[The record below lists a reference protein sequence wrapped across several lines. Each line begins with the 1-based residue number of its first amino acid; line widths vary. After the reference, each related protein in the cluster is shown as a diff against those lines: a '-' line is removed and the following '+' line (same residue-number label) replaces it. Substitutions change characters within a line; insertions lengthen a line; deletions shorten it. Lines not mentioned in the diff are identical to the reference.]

1 MHKERYI
8 KSSLTNWVFYGKAR
22 TFCLSSFVLMLMV
35 TSGYLFYEEQ
45 RLKENLANVT
55 REAEML
61 NAEVPDSVIKYAPLL
76 VDAEEPEIKE
86 LATALNKPE
95 EIYLF
100 VRDKIEYS
108 QDYTER
114 RTASDVLNSKQGDC
128 LGKADLLAA
137 LLLARGYTDRE
148 VFVNMGHITYDGV
161 RRHHAWVEF
170 NYKGKWLVLDSSQF
184 LGKFEFERWDKEE
197 FYQAYRARPYAEFN
211 DGYAQV
217 NFKDKYPHV

>member
-8 KSSLTNWVFYGKAR
+8 KSSLTTQVIYVKTR
-22 TFCLSSFVLMLMV
+22 TFCLSFLVFMLAA

-45 RLKENLANVT
+45 RLEENLANVT

-61 NAEVPDSVIKYAPLL
+61 NAEVPDPVIKYAPLL
-76 VDAEEPEIKE
+76 VDAEDAEIKE
-86 LATALNKPE
+86 LAAALNKPE

-100 VRDKIEYS
+100 VRDGIEYS
-108 QDYTER
+108 EDYTKQR
-114 RTASDVLNSKQGDC
+114 AASDVLYSKQGDC

-137 LLLARGYTDRE
+137 LLLARGYSDEE
-148 VFVNMGHITYDGV
+148 VFVSMGHVTLDGV

-170 NYKGKWLVLDSSQF
+170 NYKGKWLVLDASQF
-184 LGKFEFERWDKEE
+184 LGNFEFERWDREG
-197 FYQAYRARPYAEFN
+197 FYQAYGARPYAEFN
-211 DGYAQV
+211 NGYAQV